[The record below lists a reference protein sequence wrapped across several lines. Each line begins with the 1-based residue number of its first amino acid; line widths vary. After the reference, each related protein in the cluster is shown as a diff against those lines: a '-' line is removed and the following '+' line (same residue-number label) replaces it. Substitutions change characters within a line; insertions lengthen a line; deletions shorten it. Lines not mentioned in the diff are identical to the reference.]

1 MMSQK
6 ELRDF
11 FFDVLEGR
19 DASGFE
25 ASVHEDFIYIRETEM
40 FTRDE
45 FHDEVLGEFVNGT
58 MVSSDLRVVFENEK
72 VIILD
77 ANVTRGEAFVKITLC
92 CMKKD
97 GKLWR
102 QMMTLDEIPG
112 A

>member
-1 MMSQK
+1 M

-11 FFDVLEGR
+11 FFNCLEGR

-25 ASVHEDFIYIRETEM
+25 ECVHEDFIYIRETEM

-45 FHDEVLGEFVNGT
+45 FRSEVIEEFVKGVMTSENLQ
-58 MVSSDLRVVFENEK
+58 VLFENEK
-72 VIILD
+72 IIILEAD
-77 ANVTRGEAFVKITLC
+77 VRRGEIHVKITLS

-102 QMMTLDEIPG
+102 QVMTMDML
-112 A
+112 